1 MSKLKPIH
9 FLIFS
14 ILGLAVAKIVPG
26 FHLDFGVYY
35 LDVERAVF
43 LVAVITI
50 FYFYSGS
57 VSKLG
62 QHAVLFFMLLGMSVL
77 AGWVLQLDPIRV
89 AVAFVMTALVEEIL
103 LRAALFELLIKRG
116 IKSWKIVLGTALF
129 FTLVHPAIYSDY
141 LYGVMVLATGIL
153 LGAIYLIVRQKYGIV
168 YGVLWASAAHTLII
182 LLGWKLNLI

>member
-1 MSKLKPIH
+1 MAKSNSIY

-14 ILGLAVAKIVPG
+14 IIGLGLAKAFTG
-26 FHLDFGVYY
+26 FHLDFGDYY

-43 LVAVITI
+43 LIAVIVT

-62 QHAVLFFMLLGMSVL
+62 QHAVLLFILLGLSVL
-77 AGWVLQLDPIRV
+77 AGLVLQLDPVRA

-103 LRAALFELLIKRG
+103 LRAALFEPLIKRG
-116 IKSWKIVLGTALF
+116 IKSWKIILGTALF

-141 LYGVMVLATGIL
+141 LYGVMVLVTGIL
-153 LGAIYLIVRQKYGIV
+153 LGAIYLNVRQKVGIA
-168 YGVLWASAAHTLII
+168 YGVLWTSAAHTGVII
-182 LLGWKLNLI
+182 LGWKLNII

>member
-1 MSKLKPIH
+1 MKPIH
-9 FLIFS
+9 LLTFS
-14 ILGLAVAKIVPG
+14 VLALAAAKIVPG
-26 FHLDFGVYY
+26 FHLDFGDYY

-43 LVAVITI
+43 LIAVIVT

-62 QHAVLFFMLLGMSVL
+62 QHAVLLFMLLGLSVL

-89 AVAFVMTALVEEIL
+89 AVVFVMTALVEEIL
-103 LRAALFELLIKRG
+103 LRAVLFEPLIKRG

-129 FTLVHPAIYSDY
+129 FTLVHPAIYADY
-141 LYGVMVLATGIL
+141 LYGVMVLVTGIL
-153 LGAIYLIVRQKYGIV
+153 LGAIYLYVRQKYGIV
-168 YGVLWASAAHTLII
+168 YGVLWASAAHTWII

>member
-1 MSKLKPIH
+1 MKPIH
-9 FLIFS
+9 LLVFS

-26 FHLDFGVYY
+26 FHLDFGDYY

-43 LVAVITI
+43 LIAVIAV
-50 FYFYSGS
+50 FYFHSGS

-62 QHAVLFFMLLGMSVL
+62 QHAVLLFVLLVISVL

-116 IKSWKIVLGTALF
+116 IKSRYIILGTALV
-129 FTLVHPAIYSDY
+129 FTLVHPAIYADY
-141 LYGVMVLATGIL
+141 LYGVMVLVTGIL
-153 LGAIYLIVRQKYGIV
+153 LGAIYLSVRRKYGIAYAV
-168 YGVLWASAAHTLII
+168 IWASAIHTWII
-182 LLGWKLNLI
+182 LLGWKLAII

>member
-1 MSKLKPIH
+1 MKSIH
-9 FLIFS
+9 FLIFA

-43 LVAVITI
+43 LVGVIAA
-50 FYFYSGS
+50 FYFYTHTFSEFGR
-57 VSKLG
+57 V
-62 QHAVLFFMLLGMSVL
+62 AALFVALVGLSLL

-103 LRAALFELLIKRG
+103 LRAVLFELLIKRG

-141 LYGVMVLATGIL
+141 LYGVIVLATGIL
-153 LGAIYLIVRQKYGIV
+153 LGAIYLNVRQKYGIV
-168 YGVLWASAAHTLII
+168 YGVLWASEAHTLII